1 MCSLK
6 LIINLLICFDII
18 SKNVIDLF
26 IFYNLK
32 KNRTLVL
39 SEGFFYVNHI
49 FATIKTSQYCVNLQ
63 KYKKMFG
70 CTTAHGSPIFSYF
83 STWSLITRK
92 EKFKIKKQQK
102 KGRELLFITVNS
114 VVSWWHAQ
122 LRARGQGSNP
132 GHGLQN
138 L

>member
-92 EKFKIKKQQK
+92 EKFKIKKTTK
-102 KGRELLFITVNS
+102 KRKRASIHNSKFSGLLVACS
-114 VVSWWHAQ
+114 AESKRSRV
-122 LRARGQGSNP
+122 
-132 GHGLQN
+132 
-138 L
+138 